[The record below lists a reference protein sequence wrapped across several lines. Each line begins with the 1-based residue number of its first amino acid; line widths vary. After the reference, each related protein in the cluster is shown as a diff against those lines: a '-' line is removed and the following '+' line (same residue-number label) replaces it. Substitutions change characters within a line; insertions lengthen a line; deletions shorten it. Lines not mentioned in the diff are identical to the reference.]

1 MDGVATAKPA
11 GGGHYRAVMRCPA
24 CGGLRD
30 KVVDSRQTEDGTSIR
45 RRRQCESCQ
54 GRFTTF
60 ERLEEVPLQVR
71 KRDGES
77 EPFDASKVAAGV
89 SAACKSR
96 PVEPAQ
102 IATLVAEVED
112 ALRVLG
118 RDVDSGQVGLEVLT
132 RLRALDEVA
141 AVRFASVYKGFDTIS
156 DFEREISLLQRSG
169 ETGLEIS

>member
-1 MDGVATAKPA
+1 
-11 GGGHYRAVMRCPA
+11 MRCPG

-30 KVVDSRQTEDGTSIR
+30 KVIDSRQTDDGTSIR
-45 RRRQCESCQ
+45 RRRQCELCN

-71 KRDGES
+71 KRTGET

-102 IATLVAEVED
+102 IATLVGEVED

-118 RDVDSGQVGLEVLT
+118 RDVDSDQVGLEVLS

-156 DFEREISLLQRSG
+156 DFEREISLLQQG
-169 ETGLEIS
+169 AEDLGLGHPGLGNAGHDN

>member
-1 MDGVATAKPA
+1 
-11 GGGHYRAVMRCPA
+11 MRCPA

-30 KVVDSRQTEDGTSIR
+30 KVVDSRQADDGASIR
-45 RRRQCESCQ
+45 RRRECESC
-54 GRFTTF
+54 GSRYTTF
-60 ERLEEVPLQVR
+60 ERVEEVPLQVR
-71 KRDGES
+71 KRSGQI

-102 IATLVAEVED
+102 IAELVGEVED

-118 RDVDSGQVGLEVLT
+118 REVDTDQVGLEVLT

-141 AVRFASVYKGFDTIS
+141 TVRFASVYKSFDTIS
-156 DFEREISLLQRSG
+156 DFEREISLLQQPSS
-169 ETGLEIS
+169 TD

>member
-1 MDGVATAKPA
+1 MWRR
-11 GGGHYRAVMRCPA
+11 HYRDAMRCPG
-24 CGGLRD
+24 CGSLRD
-30 KVVDSRQTEDGTSIR
+30 KVVDSRQTDDGTSIR
-45 RRRQCESCQ
+45 RRRQCEACN

-71 KRDGES
+71 KRTGDT

-102 IATLVAEVED
+102 IATLVGEVED
-112 ALRVLG
+112 ALRLLG
-118 RDVDSGQVGLEVLT
+118 RDVGSDQVGLAVLT

-156 DFEREISLLQRSG
+156 DFEREISLLQEG
-169 ETGLEIS
+169 AEDLGV